1 MGRFY
6 FHLSDGEEITLD
18 EEGTELPD
26 LSAAEGEAVQAAREL
41 LAEAIKSG
49 KPDVP
54 ELFVICGSSG
64 PTTGYRTAR
73 SRSAEAPKE
82 VGRLIWRFHHPARN
96 R

>member
-41 LAEAIKSG
+41 LA
-49 KPDVP
+49 
-54 ELFVICGSSG
+54 
-64 PTTGYRTAR
+64 R
-73 SRSAEAPKE
+73 SDQER
-82 VGRLIWRFHHPARN
+82 
-96 R
+96 